1 MRPHDGPP
9 LIVLIGY
16 RGSGKSTVG
25 PRLAA
30 ELGWDFVDA
39 DDVIEA
45 RAGQTIAEIFASEG
59 EAGFRDRET
68 AMLRELATYGRPN
81 RRDWAG
87 VVR

>member
-1 MRPHDGPP
+1 MNPQYGPP
-9 LIVLIGY
+9 LIFLVGY

-45 RAGQTIAEIFASEG
+45 RAGQSIAAIPA
-59 EAGFRDRET
+59 
-68 AMLRELATYGRPN
+68 RPPRN
-81 RRDWAG
+81 VPRNTG
-87 VVR
+87 TNPSH